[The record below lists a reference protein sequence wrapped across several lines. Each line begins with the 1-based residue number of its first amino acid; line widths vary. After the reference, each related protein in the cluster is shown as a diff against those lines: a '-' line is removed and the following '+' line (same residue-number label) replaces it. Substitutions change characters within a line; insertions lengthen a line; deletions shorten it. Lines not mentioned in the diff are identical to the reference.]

1 MRPIFCAC
9 LLAVTLPA
17 SVSAGPLTF
26 GDAIKRASDDAPSA
40 RAGRLGIDAARS
52 AARAAGALPDPRLAL
67 GIDNFP
73 VSGPPALS
81 FTRDDMTM
89 ARVGVEQDVPNLAK
103 RRAARLLAEADI
115 GIASAAQSG
124 QLRQA
129 RLGAALAW
137 IDMAYAERRVAAV
150 SAVID
155 RLRPLGEAV
164 TSGVAS
170 GSVRAGQTLAIRQEI
185 AALEDRRA
193 EQIANLGRARALLS
207 RWTGDP
213 EPTIIGDV
221 PFLAVSSAQLRQA
234 LDRHPDVLMADAN
247 RIRADASVAAARAE
261 KRPDWGVDVAYQRRD
276 PRYGDMVSAG
286 VKIGLPLFARNR
298 QDPIIA
304 ARAAEAGRAAAQRED
319 ARRTL
324 LADLQSGLADHVMH
338 HEQWLRSRE
347 TLLSLARQR
356 ADLEQASYAA
366 GRATLM
372 DVAEA
377 QGALAQAEL
386 LVLDREADVARDA
399 ARLTISFGSDDQ

>member
-9 LLAVTLPA
+9 LVAVTLPA
-17 SVSAGPLTF
+17 SVSAGPLTYS
-26 GDAIKRASDDAPSA
+26 DAIKQATGDAPSA
-40 RAGRLGIDAARS
+40 MAARLGMDAARS
-52 AARAAGALPDPRLAL
+52 AARAAGALPDPRIVLA
-67 GIDNFP
+67 IDNFP

-81 FTRDDMTM
+81 FNRDEMTM
-89 ARVGVEQDVPNLAK
+89 ARVGVEQDIPNVAK
-103 RRAARLLAEADI
+103 RRAARALADADV
-115 GIASAAQSG
+115 GIANATQSG
-124 QLRQA
+124 QLRQL
-129 RLGAALAW
+129 RLGVALAW

-150 SAVID
+150 SAAIN

-185 AALEDRRA
+185 ATLEDRRA
-193 EQIANLGRARALLS
+193 EHIANLARATALLS

-213 EPTIIGDV
+213 EPEISGDI
-221 PFLAVSSAQLRQA
+221 PMATVSPAQLRQA

-247 RIRADASVAAARAE
+247 RIRADASVSAARAD
-261 KRPDWGVDVAYQRRD
+261 KRPDWGFDVAYQRRD

-304 ARAAEAGRAAAQRED
+304 ARAAEADRAVAQRED

-324 LADLQSGLADHVMH
+324 RADLEAGLADHAMH
-338 HEQWLRSRE
+338 HEQWMRSRD
-347 TLLSLARQR
+347 TLLPLARQR
-356 ADLEQASYAA
+356 ADLEQASYGA

-377 QGALAQAEL
+377 QDALAQAEL

-399 ARLTISFGSDDQ
+399 ARLTITFGSDDR